1 MTRSIVA
8 VGVADLVVASVS
20 GGTEQP
26 PEPIETGLPG
36 PHFGAIRSGPFP
48 LVGIR
53 ERARPLGGAALG
65 APSLLAFRAR

>member
-1 MTRSIVA
+1 MRSIVA
-8 VGVADLVVASVS
+8 VGVAALVAASVS
-20 GGTEQP
+20 GATEQP

-48 LVGIR
+48 LAGIR

-65 APSLLAFRAR
+65 APSLLALRAR